1 MELIQV
7 SPAKLA
13 LRRHLS
19 QEKLTV
25 NHHGQP
31 SDERNSLNV
40 LATRNVGELI
50 NSEIERT
57 LLQETPPPGVKNPQ
71 MTMAE
76 SRDVYS
82 PISRPGSAETLE
94 GLAYPHP
101 NVQPLNQP
109 HGRSSVLQTRRYT
122 PVALPR
128 AEMKPYHESFFS
140 DIKPPSY
147 APVEGLAASLSSACI
162 FRTNEVSKKKF
173 NYRLLH
179 SIVGK
184 SCTGER
190 GVPRTVECIGDKNL
204 DAGADVEFSVNYAR
218 QGGARQP

>member
-1 MELIQV
+1 MKQV

-25 NHHGQP
+25 NHHGQQQ
-31 SDERNSLNV
+31 DERLNL

-57 LLQETPPPGVKNPQ
+57 LLQETPSNVKNPQ
-71 MTMAE
+71 LAMAAE

-82 PISRPGSAETLE
+82 PISRPGSAEALE

-101 NVQPLNQP
+101 NVQPLSQ
-109 HGRSSVLQTRRYT
+109 GRSSVLQSRHYT

-162 FRTNEVSKKKF
+162 FRTNEVSF
-173 NYRLLH
+173 H
-179 SIVGK
+179 
-184 SCTGER
+184 
-190 GVPRTVECIGDKNL
+190 ECST
-204 DAGADVEFSVNYAR
+204 DAQSTI
-218 QGGARQP
+218 